1 MALLKKKKKGR
12 SVHIDIMHLVKKMD
26 AEYTEAFF
34 DFRDALLRES
44 LSDEQVNIIAN
55 IAIEQLQEGMAKK
68 KKPSLIISKE
78 KNYRTAITKMSKG
91 QLFQK
96 MKEKIAQQNY
106 EKLTISGIWLVFT
119 VCILLLFFKNLLTGH
134 YLINFSIDLI
144 AAALAIVL
152 AVRNYQIRWRII
164 KQDERKAIFLSIDI
178 ITLVLCLLV
187 KILVRGNFDVSYLLL
202 VIAYFVTKKIYRKKA
217 IEK

>member
-1 MALLKKKKKGR
+1 
-12 SVHIDIMHLVKKMD
+12 MD

-34 DFRDALLRES
+34 DFRDALFRES
-44 LSDEQVNIIAN
+44 LNDEQVNIIAN
-55 IAIEQLQEGMAKK
+55 IAIEQLREGMAKK

-78 KNYRTAITKMSKG
+78 KNYRTAIAKMSKG

-164 KQDERKAIFLSIDI
+164 KQDERKTIFLSIDI

-187 KILVRGNFDVSYLLL
+187 KILVRGNFDISYLLL

>member
-1 MALLKKKKKGR
+1 
-12 SVHIDIMHLVKKMD
+12 
-26 AEYTEAFF
+26 
-34 DFRDALLRES
+34 
-44 LSDEQVNIIAN
+44 
-55 IAIEQLQEGMAKK
+55 
-68 KKPSLIISKE
+68 
-78 KNYRTAITKMSKG
+78 MSKG

-164 KQDERKAIFLSIDI
+164 KQDERRAIFLSIDI

>member
-1 MALLKKKKKGR
+1 
-12 SVHIDIMHLVKKMD
+12 
-26 AEYTEAFF
+26 
-34 DFRDALLRES
+34 
-44 LSDEQVNIIAN
+44 
-55 IAIEQLQEGMAKK
+55 
-68 KKPSLIISKE
+68 
-78 KNYRTAITKMSKG
+78 
-91 QLFQK
+91 
-96 MKEKIAQQNY
+96 MKR
-106 EKLTISGIWLVFT
+106 
-119 VCILLLFFKNLLTGH
+119 IL
-134 YLINFSIDLI
+134 